1 MQRFIGLIILLAAG
15 IGAYFCIT
23 NALWQHRANR
33 DFVPVPAQILDTHVG
48 VHHGSKGSVSYS
60 PEASY
65 SYTYE
70 GRQYQSSDVLAI
82 SSSASRSWAEGVLA
96 RIQRGPEG
104 GPRATAY
111 VDPQNPAQAIL
122 VREYTFF
129 PYGFGMGTLLGGAFG
144 AGMLAG
150 VIAPAR
156 NKMAAVALDDS
167 GWQLLLPAEPLR
179 RQYVHAVV
187 CLLGGAAALLVMP
200 AHWILIAGQTGLAA
214 FISGAIA
221 LGLVAALA
229 IIAYRRWS
237 VCRHLSDARL
247 RVKPAPMQRGEVFAL
262 ELGADAYSPL
272 RVRKTLA
279 RIMCIEHYQE
289 RRGGKT
295 YYGTRTRA
303 DKGVELCAETTIPAG
318 EEVAGKG
325 EAVFDREL
333 PPTTDITVK
342 MYPYYTWEIRLVM
355 ELEGMVDYT
364 AVFPLEVD

>member
-1 MQRFIGLIILLAAG
+1 MQRFIGLLILLAAG

-23 NALWQHRANR
+23 NALWQDRANR
-33 DFVPVPAQILDTHVG
+33 HFVPVPAQIRDTHVG
-48 VHHGSKGSVSYS
+48 VHRGSKGHVSYS

-82 SSSASRSWAEGVLA
+82 SQSASRSWAEDVLA

-104 GPRATAY
+104 GPQSTAY
-111 VDPQNPAQAIL
+111 VDPQHPADAIL
-122 VREYTFF
+122 VRDYSFL
-129 PYGFGMGTLLGGAFG
+129 PYGFGMGTLLAAAFG
-144 AGMLAG
+144 AGMLVG

-156 NKMAAVALDDS
+156 QKMAAVALDDS
-167 GWQLLLPAEPLR
+167 GWQLLLPAQPLR
-179 RQYVHAVV
+179 RQYFNAVV

-200 AHWILIAGQTGLAA
+200 AHWILIAGQTGPAA
-214 FISGAIA
+214 WISGAIV

-247 RVKPAPMQRGEVFAL
+247 RVKPAPLQRGEPFAM
-262 ELGADAYSPL
+262 ELGLDAYSPL

-289 RRGGKT
+289 KRGSKT

-303 DKGVELCAETTIPAG
+303 EKGVEFSAQTTIPAG
-318 EEVAGKG
+318 EEFAGKG
-325 EAVFDREL
+325 EALLDRDL
-333 PPTTDITVK
+333 PPTTDITIK
-342 MYPYYTWEIRLVM
+342 NYPYYTWEIRLLM
-355 ELEGMVDYT
+355 ELQGMVDYT